1 MLTLV
6 RVTDP
11 QQARAL
17 YELGLLRY
25 GKELMCDHSWASAYT
40 AALNGNPNYLEDS
53 VKAGSRKF
61 YLQVED

>member
-1 MLTLV
+1 MITLV

-25 GKELMCDHSWASAYT
+25 GKEQMCDHSWASAYT
-40 AALNGNPNYLEDS
+40 SVLNGNPNYLEDT
-53 VKAGSRKF
+53 VKKGHSKF
-61 YLQVED
+61 YVQVED

>member
-1 MLTLV
+1 MITLV

-25 GKELMCDHSWASAYT
+25 GKELMCDLSWASAYT
-40 AALNGNPNYLEDS
+40 ADLNGNPNYLEDS
-53 VKAGSRKF
+53 VKAGRLKF
-61 YLQVED
+61 YVQVEA